1 MAKTIYLIED
11 DGGIID
17 VYKTGLEMIGKFK
30 VEAFQTCFDARKRI
44 EEIISKKVKKP
55 DLILLDLLLPECNG
69 IQILEE
75 LKSKEETRDIPV
87 FVLTNYGGDE
97 LQKMGVKL
105 KVEEYLIKSATV
117 PSKLVEIVKEKLK

>member
-1 MAKTIYLIED
+1 MVKVIYLVED

-30 VEAFQTCFDARKRI
+30 VEVFQTCFDIRNRI
-44 EEIISKKVKKP
+44 KEIIAGEVEGP

-69 IQILEE
+69 IQILQE
-75 LKSKEETRDIPV
+75 LRAGEETKDIPV

-97 LQKMGVKL
+97 LQKMGIKL

-117 PSKLVEIVKEKLK
+117 PSRLVEIVKEKLK